1 MVVLYT
7 ARFYLSKAT
16 KHFQDRGKKDQTSQ
30 AGDCLS
36 SYLPSP
42 SPQYSPPDHN
52 DETQNVQIT
61 IKISP
66 TCAYLALK
74 PVVVSSS
81 TPHQRGTGTAS
92 GEKAALFCSTPP
104 SFRPTPVYRVSY
116 KGGRSKK
123 KKKKSTQI
131 LDSMISKKVGLF
143 YLGENG
149 DVFIFPEK
157 ISTTRRKS
165 TTENEKKGRGAA
177 VPACSIINKARLQ
190 HPGAPSVNLQNWL
203 ETLF

>member
-1 MVVLYT
+1 MYGIT

-104 SFRPTPVYRVSY
+104 SFRPTPVYRS
-116 KGGRSKK
+116 
-123 KKKKSTQI
+123 QI

-177 VPACSIINKARLQ
+177 VPAYSINKARLQ